1 MKKIIIVVFILVFVS
16 LVFTGCTTTQ
26 SNNPTNNQN
35 TNNTTNSTREIAPDF
50 SWKDAN
56 GKVVKLSD
64 LKGKVVLIDFW
75 ATWCGPCR
83 MTIPHVEAIY
93 EKYKGKGV
101 EVLGVNLDQGNIEKV
116 QQFIKDYGMKY
127 LIIAD
132 PNSKVGSLYGVNSIP
147 RFFIVDKNGRIAK
160 VIVGYQDNLGDV
172 ISKEIDALLKEWG
185 IYGSKW
191 K

>member
-172 ISKEIDALLKEWG
+172 ISKEIDALLKE
-185 IYGSKW
+185 
-191 K
+191 

>member
-1 MKKIIIVVFILVFVS
+1 MKKIVIVVFILVFVS
-16 LVFTGCTTTQ
+16 LVFTGCTATQ
-26 SNNPTNNQN
+26 PNNPTNNQN

-50 SWKDAN
+50 SWKDTKGN
-56 GKVVKLSD
+56 VVKLSN

-93 EKYKGKGV
+93 EKYKDKGV
-101 EVLGVNLDQGNIEKV
+101 EVLGVNLDQGNVEKV

-127 LIIAD
+127 LVIAD
-132 PNSKVGSLYGVNSIP
+132 PNSNVASLYGVNSIP

-160 VIVGYQDNLGDV
+160 IIIGYKDNLGDV
-172 ISKEIDALLKEWG
+172 ISKEIDALLKE
-185 IYGSKW
+185 
-191 K
+191 